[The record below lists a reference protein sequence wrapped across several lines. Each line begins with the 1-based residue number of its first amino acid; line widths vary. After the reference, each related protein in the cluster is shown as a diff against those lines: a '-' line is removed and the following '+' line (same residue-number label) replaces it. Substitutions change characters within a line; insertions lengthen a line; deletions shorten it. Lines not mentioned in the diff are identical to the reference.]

1 VSRGRTALLLAVGA
15 ISLVLATVL
24 ATLVTTGGGN
34 RPETSDAAAGPGG
47 AATDNSTTQN
57 SAPPVG
63 SDQQRELTAGEAA
76 ETFLSGYVDPDGRV
90 VRRDQGGDTV
100 SEGQAYALL
109 IAAGIGDRESFTE
122 VWSWTQDNLQRAD
135 GLLSWRW
142 EDGAVVDASSAAD
155 ADLDTARALVLA
167 GTAFDDPQLT
177 ADGVALGLAV
187 LDLETVQTGVGRVLV
202 AGSWATVE
210 PYAYNPSYASPA
222 ASAVLA
228 QASGDPRWAELDEGS
243 RAATAALL
251 EESELPPDWAQVRAD
266 GTVEAMPGAQG
277 RGNDGVRYS
286 YDATRTPVR
295 FAESCASADRALAA
309 RLVDVLDRSGADTAV
324 LDLGGAALTGDESAV
339 AAVGQAAAVAAG
351 GDLDRA
357 RVELVDADHLQ
368 QRAPTYYGAAWNALG
383 RLLLTDEALGGC
395 PPLVGAS

>member
-1 VSRGRTALLLAVGA
+1 MSRGRSALLLAVGA
-15 ISLVLATVL
+15 LSLVLATVL
-24 ATLVTTGGGN
+24 ATLATTGGATGA
-34 RPETSDAAAGPGG
+34 ESTDDAAGRHTSSTEQSTPAPG
-47 AATDNSTTQN
+47 SE
-57 SAPPVG
+57 
-63 SDQQRELTAGEAA
+63 QRELTADEAA
-76 ETFLSGYVDPDGRV
+76 EGFLSEYIDTDGRV

-109 IAAGIGDRESFTE
+109 VAVGIGDRDTFAE
-122 VWSWTQDNLQRAD
+122 VWSWTEDNLQRPD

-142 EDGAVVDASSAAD
+142 ADGAVVDASSASD

-167 GTAFDDPQLT
+167 GTAFADPQLS
-177 ADGVALGLAV
+177 ADGIALGQAV
-187 LDLETVQTGVGRVLV
+187 LDLETVRTGAGRILV
-202 AGSWATVE
+202 AGNWATEE
-210 PYAYNPSYASPA
+210 PFAYNPSYVSPA
-222 ASAVLA
+222 ASGLLA

-243 RAATAALL
+243 RVVTAALL
-251 EESELPPDWAQVRAD
+251 AESELPPDWAQVRAD

-295 FAESCASADRALAA
+295 LAESCASADRALAA
-309 RLVDVLDRSGADTAV
+309 QLVDVLDRSGADTAA

-357 RVELVDADHLQ
+357 RAELVDADHLQ
-368 QRAPTYYGAAWNALG
+368 QQTPTYYGAAWNALG
-383 RLLLTDEALGGC
+383 RLLLTDDALGGC
-395 PPLVGAS
+395 PPVGDGS